1 MAIRTLLGFLLL
13 GILCALGGTVIFL
26 FLGTWL

>member
-1 MAIRTLLGFLLL
+1 MAVRTLLGFLLL
-13 GILCALGGTVIFL
+13 GILFTLAGTVVFL